1 MTSPI
6 TSSSAI
12 DVQGIVSSLVNA
24 ERRPLVKMQADAKQ
38 IDTKISAYG
47 KLQSLVAKFRDVANT
62 LSNATNWLPT
72 QATSTQPALIGAT
85 AKAGAA
91 PAQYNLTVEQLAG
104 PQTVHSGGFAST
116 SSTIGGG
123 TLRIQLGQQPSG
135 PGSFAPDP
143 TRPEQ
148 SIAIPADA
156 TLAQIRD
163 AINGA
168 NAGVRASFVR
178 DGDQYRLL
186 MSSSATGQNQ
196 AFRITVEDLDGQN
209 TDTSGLSALAFDPTA
224 LSGQGRNLSLIKQAE
239 DARYTVDGLALTA
252 PSNRITD
259 ALEGVDLEFKQVT
272 STPVRIDV
280 ATNVEAMKTSAQ
292 SFVDAYNEL
301 NTLLAEQTRY
311 NESSKSAGVLQGDS
325 SAVGVLNRIRG
336 IVKETLGTGTM
347 SRLADAG
354 IRLQK
359 DGSLNLDE
367 ARFRDAAADPA
378 ALQTLMTQTGATNS
392 ERGLMRRVRDL
403 GDQLLSSQGS
413 LTTATNAWT
422 SRKTSITKRQEAF
435 ENRLTTI
442 QQRLLK
448 QFSALDAQLV
458 QSQQSSNAL
467 ASALSGLSKNTTA

>member
-148 SIAIPADA
+148 SISIPSDS
-156 TLAQIRD
+156 TL
-163 AINGA
+163 
-168 NAGVRASFVR
+168 
-178 DGDQYRLL
+178 
-186 MSSSATGQNQ
+186 
-196 AFRITVEDLDGQN
+196 
-209 TDTSGLSALAFDPTA
+209 
-224 LSGQGRNLSLIKQAE
+224 
-239 DARYTVDGLALTA
+239 
-252 PSNRITD
+252 
-259 ALEGVDLEFKQVT
+259 
-272 STPVRIDV
+272 
-280 ATNVEAMKTSAQ
+280 
-292 SFVDAYNEL
+292 
-301 NTLLAEQTRY
+301 
-311 NESSKSAGVLQGDS
+311 
-325 SAVGVLNRIRG
+325 
-336 IVKETLGTGTM
+336 
-347 SRLADAG
+347 
-354 IRLQK
+354 
-359 DGSLNLDE
+359 
-367 ARFRDAAADPA
+367 
-378 ALQTLMTQTGATNS
+378 
-392 ERGLMRRVRDL
+392 
-403 GDQLLSSQGS
+403 
-413 LTTATNAWT
+413 
-422 SRKTSITKRQEAF
+422 
-435 ENRLTTI
+435 
-442 QQRLLK
+442 
-448 QFSALDAQLV
+448 
-458 QSQQSSNAL
+458 
-467 ASALSGLSKNTTA
+467 